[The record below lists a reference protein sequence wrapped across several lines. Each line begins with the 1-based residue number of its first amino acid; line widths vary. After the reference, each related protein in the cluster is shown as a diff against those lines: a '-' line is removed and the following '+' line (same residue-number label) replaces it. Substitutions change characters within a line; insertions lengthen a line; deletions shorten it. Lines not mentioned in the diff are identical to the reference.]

1 MYLSYCEKNIGTHLH
16 SNKLARCVFF
26 NYWSK
31 NTHILKEYKEKLS
44 LFDDIN
50 DCYDI
55 KWDPIY
61 DREPDDWDCFFLSLN
76 PNITW
81 DIVQSNPNKS
91 WNYAMLSK
99 NPNIT
104 WNNGVNLVQSNP
116 HPVPERTALAGG
128 TSSLY
133 GPACGNGKDWDYN
146 MLSKNPNITW
156 DIVKENPDRAWDY
169 DELSRHHTITWNIV
183 LSNPNKPWNYVY
195 LSSNPNITLDIVKE
209 NPGIDWDY
217 SWLSLNPNITMD
229 IVKEN
234 PGIDW
239 NYNWLSKNQ
248 NITWEIVKENTS
260 IDWNYYFLSQNPNIT
275 WDIVKENP
283 YPNGE
288 HSSNT
293 WNYNMLSKNPNITW
307 DIAKQNEVIPE
318 LHFPELKYYKKKNW
332 NYILLLISRK
342 IFDET
347 INGVNLEKIKN
358 IISHFKTNIT
368 EELMIYV
375 WNPIRVEK
383 WKYLVDDEEV

>member
-128 TSSLY
+128 TSSLD

-156 DIVKENPDRAWDY
+156 DIVKENPDRAWDN
-169 DELSRHHTITWNIV
+169 NIL
-183 LSNPNKPWNYVY
+183 LSNINFFNNSYVE
-195 LSSNPNITLDIVKE
+195 K
-209 NPGIDWDY
+209 
-217 SWLSLNPNITMD
+217 
-229 IVKEN
+229 
-234 PGIDW
+234 
-239 NYNWLSKNQ
+239 
-248 NITWEIVKENTS
+248 
-260 IDWNYYFLSQNPNIT
+260 
-275 WDIVKENP
+275 
-283 YPNGE
+283 
-288 HSSNT
+288 
-293 WNYNMLSKNPNITW
+293 
-307 DIAKQNEVIPE
+307 
-318 LHFPELKYYKKKNW
+318 
-332 NYILLLISRK
+332 LIK
-342 IFDET
+342 I
-347 INGVNLEKIKN
+347 IY
-358 IISHFKTNIT
+358 HFKTNIT
-368 EELMIYV
+368 EELMIHV
-375 WNPIRVEK
+375 WHPSRVEK
-383 WKYLVDDEEV
+383 WKYLLDEEEIFL